1 MNKNYGSESDLT
13 LTSLYSRPAKVI
25 LLLVSF
31 DGQVLEVLVAD
42 AQLVDSLQ
50 HLRQGALLVPQ
61 QLAGQLLKDQRDVV
75 QDHLKTT
82 RGEHSIF

>member
-1 MNKNYGSESDLT
+1 M
-13 LTSLYSRPAKVI
+13 
-25 LLLVSF
+25 LVSF

-75 QDHLKTT
+75 QDNLKKSNVN
-82 RGEHSIF
+82 HSISSEQLTVS